1 MVDGAVADVL
11 AEKNS
16 EIALIPRVKVL
27 LPLPAGDGYDYAVPD
42 GMELVP
48 GDFVTVPLGPRQVT
62 GVVWLDASDPSVPD
76 TKLKAVLKRFDVAP
90 LPRKLLE
97 FADWVARYYMVRRG
111 TILRM
116 ILRGEQGLAD
126 VRGKTGYRKVPLP
139 LPEGLRLTAKREA
152 VLAAAGEQ
160 PLTAKDL
167 AAKAGVTEGVVRG
180 LADAGA
186 LVPVMF
192 DPDPA
197 FVPPDPE
204 RPGRELSQDQ
214 AAGADALSRLVE
226 EGRGTA
232 LIDGVT
238 GSGKTEVYL
247 EAAAAALRADP
258 SAQVLVML
266 PEIALTLPFL
276 KRLEERFGAPPAHW
290 HSDVSSAQRR
300 RVWKR
305 VLDGSCR
312 LVVGARS
319 ALFLPWQ
326 NLKLIVVDEEH
337 DPAYKQ
343 QDSIL
348 YHARDMAVAMGARQG
363 FPVVLASA
371 TPSLETVL
379 NVEDG
384 RYSRVKLKSR
394 FGPAV
399 LPDIRVLDM
408 REDGP
413 DSGRWLAGPAVSAIN
428 EVLAANKQALL
439 YLNRR
444 GYAPVTICRRCGER
458 MTAPDSDTWLVE
470 HKYTNRLVCH
480 QTGFSMPKPDKCPH
494 CGGID
499 TLAGCGPGVERVA
512 EEAKERWPEAAV
524 EIFSSDTVES
534 PGAAKSLLK
543 RMTEG
548 EIDILVATQAA
559 AKGHNFPALTL
570 VVGVDA
576 DLGLSGGDLRAAE
589 RTYQVLSQV
598 SGRAGR
604 AADKGRVLLQSY
616 QPGHAVAAA
625 LASGSR
631 DDFLAA
637 ELFSREELGMP
648 PFGRLAG
655 VILSAKEEPKLMADA
670 RALAQ
675 VVPQADG
682 LEVWGP
688 APAPF
693 YRLRGVYRQRFLV
706 KGTKRSNLQ
715 AFIQDWL
722 GAVKPSNAVRRVVD
736 IDPYN
741 FL

>member
-1 MVDGAVADVL
+1 MQ
-11 AEKNS
+11 AERAAMTETVPKR
-16 EIALIPRVKVL
+16 RVKVL
-27 LPLPAGDGYDYAVPD
+27 LPMPAGNGYDYAVPEGLD
-42 GMELVP
+42 LRP

-62 GVVWLDASDPSVPD
+62 GVVWPDASDPSVPD
-76 TKLKAVLKRFDVAP
+76 EKLKTVVRRFDAP
-90 LPRKLLE
+90 PLAPQLLD
-97 FADWVARYYMVRRG
+97 FADWAARYYMVPRG
-111 TILRM
+111 AILRM
-116 ILRGEQGLAD
+116 VVRGEQGLSE
-126 VRGKTGYRKVPLP
+126 VKGKTGYRKAPLP
-139 LPEGLRLTAKREA
+139 QGLRMTPKREA
-152 VLAAAGEQ
+152 VLAVAGERA
-160 PLTAKDL
+160 LSAKEL
-167 AAKAGVTEGVVRG
+167 AEAAGVTEGVVRG

-192 DPDPA
+192 DPDPP
-197 FVPPDPE
+197 FTPPNPHL
-204 RPGRELSQDQ
+204 PGRALEEGQ
-214 AAGADALSRLVE
+214 AAAAE
-226 EGRGTA
+226 ELRKLIGEGKGTA
-232 LIDGVT
+232 LLDGVT

-247 EAAAAALRADP
+247 EAVAAALKADAQ
-258 SAQVLVML
+258 AQVLVML

-290 HSDVSSAQRR
+290 HSDVSSAGRR

-305 VLDGSCR
+305 VLDGTCR

-343 QDSIL
+343 QDGIL
-348 YHARDMAVAMGARQG
+348 YHARDMAVAMGARQQ

-379 NVEDG
+379 NAEEG
-384 RYSRVKLKSR
+384 RYRRVMLPSR

-399 LPDIRVLDM
+399 MPDVHVCDM
-408 REDGP
+408 RAHPP
-413 DSGRWLAGPAVSAIN
+413 DQGRWLAGPAVAAIN
-428 EVLAANKQALL
+428 DTLAQKKQVLL

-444 GYAPVTICRRCGER
+444 GYAPVTLCRRCGER

-480 QTGFSMPKPDKCPH
+480 QTGFSMPKPEKCPH
-494 CGGID
+494 CGGED

-512 EEAKERWPEAAV
+512 EEARERWPDARI
-524 EIFSSDTVES
+524 EIFSSDTVDR
-534 PGAAKSLLK
+534 PGSAKELLS
-543 RMTEG
+543 RMTAG

-559 AKGHNFPALTL
+559 AKGHNFPGLTL

-598 SGRAGR
+598 AGRAGR
-604 AADKGRVLLQSY
+604 AADRGSVILQSY
-616 QPGHAVAAA
+616 QPQHPVAAA
-625 LASGSR
+625 LAAGSR
-631 DDFLAA
+631 DDFLQA
-637 ELFSREELGMP
+637 ELFSREEIGMP

-655 VILSAKEEPKLMADA
+655 LILSAKEEPKLMADA

-675 VVPQADG
+675 AVPHAEG
-682 LEVWGP
+682 IEVWGP

-715 AFIQDWL
+715 AFIADWL
-722 GAVKPSNAVRRVVD
+722 GTVKPTSAVRRVVD
-736 IDPYN
+736 IDPYS

>member
-1 MVDGAVADVL
+1 MTLLLDDAPKTRL
-11 AEKNS
+11 
-16 EIALIPRVKVL
+16 RVKVL
-27 LPLPAGDGYDYAVPD
+27 LPMPAGDGYDYAVPE
-42 GMELVP
+42 GMELSP
-48 GDFVTVPLGPRQVT
+48 GDIVTVPLGPRQVT
-62 GVVWLDASDPSVPD
+62 GVVWTDASDPNVPD
-76 TKLKAVLKRFDVAP
+76 AKLKAIIERYDVPPLAP
-90 LPRKLLE
+90 QLLA
-97 FADWVARYYMVRRG
+97 FVDWAARYYMVRRG
-111 TILRM
+111 ALLRM
-116 ILRGEQGLAD
+116 VLRGEQGLSD
-126 VRGKTGYRKVPLP
+126 VRGKTGFRKAPLP
-139 LPEGLRLTAKREA
+139 DDVRLTAKRMA
-152 VLAAAGEQ
+152 VLEAAGEA

-167 AAKAGVTEGVVRG
+167 AERAGVTEAVVRG
-180 LADAGA
+180 LANAGA
-186 LVPVMF
+186 LERTVF
-192 DPDPA
+192 DPDPPFDA
-197 FVPPDPE
+197 PQYGL
-204 RPGRELSQDQ
+204 PGRALSPEQS
-214 AAGADALSRLVE
+214 AGAGELRELIA
-226 EGRGTA
+226 EGAGTA

-247 EAAAAALRADP
+247 EAVAEALRADP
-258 SAQVLVML
+258 TAQVLVML

-276 KRLEERFGAPPAHW
+276 ARLEDRFGVPPAHW

-326 NLKLIVVDEEH
+326 NLKLIIVDEEH

-343 QDSIL
+343 QDGIL
-348 YHARDMAVAMGARQG
+348 YHARDMAVAMGARQR

-379 NVEDG
+379 NCEDG
-384 RYSRVKLKSR
+384 RYRRVELPSR

-399 LPDIRVLDM
+399 LPEIRVLDM
-408 REDGP
+408 RGEGSE
-413 DSGRWLAGPAVSAIN
+413 SGRWLAPKAVGAIN
-428 EVLAANKQALL
+428 ETLAKKQQVLL

-444 GYAPVTICRRCGER
+444 GYAPVTLCRRCGER

-494 CGGID
+494 CDAEG
-499 TLAGCGPGVERVA
+499 TLAPCGPGVERVA
-512 EEAKERWPEAAV
+512 EEAQERWPDARV
-524 EIFSSDTVES
+524 EIFSSDTVDR
-534 PGAAKSLLK
+534 PGSAKDLLK
-543 RMTEG
+543 RMTAG

-570 VVGVDA
+570 VVAVDA

-616 QPGHAVAAA
+616 QPQHPVAAA
-625 LASGSR
+625 LSSGLR
-631 DDFLAA
+631 DDFLNA
-637 ELFSREELGMP
+637 ELLSREEIGMP

-655 VILSAKEEPKLMADA
+655 IILSAQEEPKLMEDA

-675 VVPQADG
+675 AVPHADG
-682 LEVWGP
+682 IEVWGP

-706 KGTKRSNLQ
+706 RGTKRSNLQ
-715 AFIQDWL
+715 AFISDWL
-722 GAVKPSNAVRRVVD
+722 GAVKPKNAVRRVVD

-741 FL
+741 FF